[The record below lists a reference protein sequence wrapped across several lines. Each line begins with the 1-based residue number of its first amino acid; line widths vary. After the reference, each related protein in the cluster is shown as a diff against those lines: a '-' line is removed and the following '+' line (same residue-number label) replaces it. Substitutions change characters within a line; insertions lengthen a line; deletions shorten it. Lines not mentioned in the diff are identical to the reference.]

1 MFRPLAIRAGLL
13 CFVLA
18 LLAPFA
24 TVASAQLKVGVVNTQ
39 KAMIDSDELK
49 KASAEV
55 EAKYKPKQDEL
66 QKLQNDLQSIQ
77 QQLQSNKLSPQAQ
90 QDLQLQGQRKQ
101 RDAQRLSDD
110 LQQEFDR
117 DRQDILG
124 KAAQKMSD
132 VVKKLAEEKGYDVVI
147 DVSQALYFKPA
158 MDITA
163 DALAAYN
170 KACPV
175 TPPPAPGK

>member
-1 MFRPLAIRAGLL
+1 MLRQLAIRAGLL

-18 LLAPFA
+18 PLA
-24 TVASAQLKVGVVNTQ
+24 TVASAQLKIAVVNVQ
-39 KAMIDSDELK
+39 KAMLDSDELK
-49 KASAEV
+49 KVSSDV

-66 QKLQNDLQSIQ
+66 LKLQNDLQSIQ
-77 QQLQSNKLSPQAQ
+77 QQLQSNKLTPQAQ

-124 KAAQKMSD
+124 KAAQKMTE
-132 VVKKLAEEKGYDVVI
+132 VVKKVAEEKGFDMVI
-147 DVSQALYFKPA
+147 DVSQALYFKPT
-158 MDITA
+158 MDISA
-163 DALAAYN
+163 DVLAAYN
-170 KACPV
+170 KAYPV
-175 TPPPAPGK
+175 AAK

>member
-1 MFRPLAIRAGLL
+1 MLYLLAIRAVLL

-18 LLAPFA
+18 PLA
-24 TVASAQLKVGVVNTQ
+24 TVASAQLKVAVVNVQ
-39 KAMIDSDELK
+39 KAMLDSDELK
-49 KASAEV
+49 KVSSDV

-66 QKLQNDLQSIQ
+66 LKLQNDLQSIQ
-77 QQLQSNKLSPQAQ
+77 QQLQSNKLTPQAQ

-124 KAAQKMSD
+124 KAAQKMTE
-132 VVKKLAEEKGYDVVI
+132 VVKKVAEEKGFDMVI

-158 MDITA
+158 MDISA
-163 DALAAYN
+163 DVLAAYN
-170 KACPV
+170 KAYPV
-175 TPPPAPGK
+175 AAK